1 MHIETARSHQT
12 LKDGTERVYQRH
24 LLRRSYREGGKV
36 RKQTLANLSHLPDE
50 AIAALRLVLGGKTVV
65 DADAALQVERS
76 AGHGHVAAVHTI
88 VRQLGLPGL
97 LGPACRER
105 DLAYALLVSR
115 VVRPRSK
122 LSTIGWWDDVTLG
135 ADLGV
140 AGASTDEVY
149 QAMDWLVGR
158 QDHIEAELARRHLQA
173 GGIAMFDLS
182 SSWMEGSHCELA
194 CFGHSRDGKRGKPQI
209 EYGLLCDPAGRPVAV
224 RVFAGNT
231 ADPTAFTQA
240 VEVVRGSFDL
250 RRLILVGD
258 RGMITSARIGDLRAT
273 PGMAW
278 ITALRAPTVKK
289 LAQDGGPLQLG
300 LFDQTDLAE
309 ICSPDYPGERLVAC
323 RNPLLATERARKR
336 ADLLAPRPGRHR
348 RRSCPGR
355 HLRHPHIRPG
365 ADPGRARHRRRLQEP
380 RLRRT
385 RLPPHQGRRPGPAA
399 HLAPAGRPG
408 PRPRAAV
415 HAGLLPGL
423 APAQRLGAADL
434 HRRAPPSAGGP
445 RRPRT
450 TFTRRPGQSR
460 PQDRRQRPADAQLP
474 GPARP
479 PRHAHPRHHH
489 HQRPDPRQAHHPHAN
504 PPPRLRPAQ
513 HPHPNHPHVD
523 TTTAASNN
531 EPPGQQGFTHPTP
544 RNFGLKVT
552 VNRSKKPTCPR
563 ITCQGADVH
572 ALKNPTSVCHSTPG
586 RPGSGASRSVTS
598 AGWISRVSPP
608 IFSGVG

>member
-24 LLRRSYREGGKV
+24 LLRRSYRQGGKV

-88 VRQLGLPGL
+88 ARQLGLPGL
-97 LGPACRER
+97 LGPAGRAR

-115 VVRPRSK
+115 V
-122 LSTIGWWDDVTLG
+122 
-135 ADLGV
+135 
-140 AGASTDEVY
+140 
-149 QAMDWLVGR
+149 
-158 QDHIEAELARRHLQA
+158 ARRHLQA

-224 RVFAGNT
+224 RVVAGNT
-231 ADPTAFTQA
+231 DDPTAFTQA

-278 ITALRAPTVKK
+278 ITALRAPTVKQ

-336 ADLLAPRPGRHR
+336 ADLLAATEALLAKVKQQVDAGRLRDPDKIGVKADRALRKHKVGKHLVVQVAQGSLELAPRPGQGR
-348 RRSCPGR
+348 RRSCP
-355 HLRHPHIRPG
+355 
-365 ADPGRARHRRRLQEP
+365 
-380 RLRRT
+380 
-385 RLPPHQGRRPGPAA
+385 
-399 HLAPAGRPG
+399 
-408 PRPRAAV
+408 
-415 HAGLLPGL
+415 
-423 APAQRLGAADL
+423 
-434 HRRAPPSAGGP
+434 
-445 RRPRT
+445 
-450 TFTRRPGQSR
+450 
-460 PQDRRQRPADAQLP
+460 
-474 GPARP
+474 
-479 PRHAHPRHHH
+479 
-489 HQRPDPRQAHHPHAN
+489 
-504 PPPRLRPAQ
+504 
-513 HPHPNHPHVD
+513 
-523 TTTAASNN
+523 
-531 EPPGQQGFTHPTP
+531 
-544 RNFGLKVT
+544 
-552 VNRSKKPTCPR
+552 
-563 ITCQGADVH
+563 
-572 ALKNPTSVCHSTPG
+572 
-586 RPGSGASRSVTS
+586 
-598 AGWISRVSPP
+598 
-608 IFSGVG
+608 

>member
-24 LLRRSYREGGKV
+24 LLRRSYRQGGKV

-88 VRQLGLPGL
+88 ARQLGLPGL

-135 ADLGV
+135 ADLDV

-209 EYGLLCDPAGRPVAV
+209 EYGLLCDPVGRPVAV

-250 RRLILVGD
+250 HQLILVGD
-258 RGMITSARIGDLRAT
+258 RGMITSARIGDLRT
-273 PGMAW
+273 IPGMAW
-278 ITALRAPTVKK
+278 ITALRAPAINK

-309 ICSPDYPGERLVAC
+309 ITSPDYPGERLVAC
-323 RNPLLATERARKR
+323 RNPLLAQERARKR
-336 ADLLAPRPGRHR
+336 ADLLAATEALLAKVKQQVDAGRLRDPDKIGVKADRALRKHKVGKHLVVQVGQGSISWHRDQAKIDAEAALDGIYVIRTSVPAQTLDAPATVAAYKNLAFVERDFRHIKADDLDLRPIWHR
-348 RRSCPGR
+348 LADRVRGHVLLCMLACYLVWHLRRAWAPLTFTDEHPPAREDPVAPARRS
-355 HLRHPHIRPG
+355 
-365 ADPGRARHRRRLQEP
+365 
-380 RLRRT
+380 
-385 RLPPHQGRRPGPAA
+385 PAA
-399 HLAPAGRPG
+399 QAKASRKADAHHQPVRGFRDLLDHLATLTRDTITISGRT
-408 PRPRAAV
+408 V
-415 HAGLLPGL
+415 DKL
-423 APAQRLGAADL
+423 
-434 HRRAPPSAGGP
+434 
-445 RRPRT
+445 T
-450 TFTRRPGQSR
+450 TPTPLQ
-460 PQDRRQRPADAQLP
+460 
-474 GPARP
+474 
-479 PRHAHPRHHH
+479 RHAF
-489 HQRPDPRQAHHPHAN
+489 DLLN
-504 PPPRLRPAQ
+504 
-513 HPHPNHPHVD
+513 
-523 TTTAASNN
+523 
-531 EPPGQQGFTHPTP
+531 TP
-544 RNFGLKVT
+544 I
-552 VNRSKKPTCPR
+552 P
-563 ITCQGADVH
+563 IT
-572 ALKNPTSVCHSTPG
+572 LT
-586 RPGSGASRSVTS
+586 
-598 AGWISRVSPP
+598 
-608 IFSGVG
+608 

>member
-24 LLRRSYREGGKV
+24 LLRRSYRQGGKV

-65 DADAALQVERS
+65 DADAALAVDRS

-88 VRQLGLPGL
+88 ARQLGLPGL

-278 ITALRAPTVKK
+278 ITALRAPTVKQ

-323 RNPLLATERARKR
+323 RNPLLATEALLAKVKQQVDAGRLRDPDKIGVKADRALRKHKVGKHLVVQVAQGSISWHRDQAGIDAEAALDGIYVIRTSVPAQTLDAPATVAAYKNLAFVERDFRDHLATLTRDTITISGRTVDKLTTPTPLQRR
-336 ADLLAPRPGRHR
+336 AFDLLN
-348 RRSCPGR
+348 
-355 HLRHPHIRPG
+355 
-365 ADPGRARHRRRLQEP
+365 
-380 RLRRT
+380 T
-385 RLPPHQGRRPGPAA
+385 
-399 HLAPAGRPG
+399 
-408 PRPRAAV
+408 
-415 HAGLLPGL
+415 
-423 APAQRLGAADL
+423 
-434 HRRAPPSAGGP
+434 PS
-445 RRPRT
+445 
-450 TFTRRPGQSR
+450 QSPSR
-460 PQDRRQRPADAQLP
+460 
-474 GPARP
+474 
-479 PRHAHPRHHH
+479 RHHH
-489 HQRPDPRQAHHPHAN
+489 RRLKTTN
-504 PPPRLRPAQ
+504 PLDNR
-513 HPHPNHPHVD
+513 
-523 TTTAASNN
+523 
-531 EPPGQQGFTHPTP
+531 EFTHPTP
-544 RNFGLKVT
+544 RNFGLDGPAGR
-552 VNRSKKPTCPR
+552 RS
-563 ITCQGADVH
+563 
-572 ALKNPTSVCHSTPG
+572 ALT
-586 RPGSGASRSVTS
+586 GSSCGTACG
-598 AGWISRVSPP
+598 GWP
-608 IFSGVG
+608 

>member
-24 LLRRSYREGGKV
+24 LLRRSYRQGGKV

-88 VRQLGLPGL
+88 ARQLGL
-97 LGPACRER
+97 
-105 DLAYALLVSR
+105 
-115 VVRPRSK
+115 
-122 LSTIGWWDDVTLG
+122 
-135 ADLGV
+135 

-336 ADLLAPRPGRHR
+336 ADLLAATEALLAKVKQQVDAG
-348 RRSCPGR
+348 
-355 HLRHPHIRPG
+355 
-365 ADPGRARHRRRLQEP
+365 
-380 RLRRT
+380 RLRD
-385 RLPPHQGRRPGPAA
+385 PDKIGVKAD
-399 HLAPAGRPG
+399 
-408 PRPRAAV
+408 RA
-415 HAGLLPGL
+415 L
-423 APAQRLGAADL
+423 
-434 HRRAPPSAGGP
+434 
-445 RRPRT
+445 
-450 TFTRRPGQSR
+450 
-460 PQDRRQRPADAQLP
+460 
-474 GPARP
+474 
-479 PRHAHPRHHH
+479 
-489 HQRPDPRQAHHPHAN
+489 
-504 PPPRLRPAQ
+504 
-513 HPHPNHPHVD
+513 
-523 TTTAASNN
+523 
-531 EPPGQQGFTHPTP
+531 
-544 RNFGLKVT
+544 
-552 VNRSKKPTCPR
+552 
-563 ITCQGADVH
+563 
-572 ALKNPTSVCHSTPG
+572 
-586 RPGSGASRSVTS
+586 
-598 AGWISRVSPP
+598 
-608 IFSGVG
+608 